1 MNPIALLS
9 GSKLSAMFIA
19 AFVAVIG
26 IFVVSNSEVIL
37 TSLGFQTKTSMAAD
51 IGKLN
56 AEVKRLTDTNENL
69 VKELEEAKRIADII
83 TAEVTQLEGTKVKVV
98 TVVDHI
104 KENKAKQIAAAL
116 EALKAS
122 TSAQNQNA
130 QQHMEMKQK
139 IATETIKSLHE
150 AYAKTVTPYTSETS
164 SGVPDEG
171 VVVTVLDQ
179 GGDTV
184 EGCSDVLGQDC
195 VT

>member
-9 GSKLSAMFIA
+9 GSKLSAMFVA

-69 VKELEEAKRIADII
+69 VKELEEAKRITDII

-130 QQHMEMKQK
+130 QQHMDMKQK

-164 SGVPDEG
+164 SGVPDES
-171 VVVTVLDQ
+171 VVVTVLDL

-184 EGCSDVLGQDC
+184 EGCSDALEQDC